1 MPDKPSII
9 ASEGSPMAE
18 LLADVFSR
26 EAGRATGQMIS
37 YATKSDRKKQEEDN
51 DDEDNGKD

>member
-1 MPDKPSII
+1 
-9 ASEGSPMAE
+9 MAE